1 MVVVSTYEDRL
12 ALIRKI
18 ALRKKKLEEVKAQTR
33 SFSKTLAKPSRK
45 AQTLPDDNK
54 NINAYTDA
62 SKYAKQYYG
71 ETYFETTRYDNDWN

>member
-1 MVVVSTYEDRL
+1 MVVASSYEDRI

-18 ALRKKKLEEVKAQTR
+18 ALRKKKMEMVKAQTR
-33 SFSKTLAKPSRK
+33 SISKTLAKPARK
-45 AQTLPDDNK
+45 EQALPDDNK

-71 ETYFETTRYDNDWN
+71 ETHFETTRYDNDWD